1 MESGVRG
8 FESLETNRSQV
19 VSSFSDD
26 FFGSFCLLILLESPN
41 RKLTNGNG
49 GRFFSRFVPK
59 NCHSVMSVMLFSRFS
74 NVGGE
79 NHICCSFSRSF
90 PYGE

>member
-1 MESGVRG
+1 MESGGG
-8 FESLETNRSQV
+8 FESLETHRSQV

-26 FFGSFCLLILLESPN
+26 FFGSFCLLIVVGISQPKAE
-41 RKLTNGNG
+41 KNGNG

-74 NVGGE
+74 NDFQ
-79 NHICCSFSRSF
+79 CRW
-90 PYGE
+90 